1 MALEK
6 IDIGTVISIPEGEKV
21 YLVTQRD
28 TAFGKKTE
36 IMPFEEIPIEER
48 ILKTVKMLGED
59 VKEIAKSI
67 VEAKKKKVEEV
78 V

>member
-67 VEAKKKKVEEV
+67 VEAKKKKAEEV

>member
-1 MALEK
+1 MASEK
-6 IDIGTVISIPEGEKV
+6 IDIGTVISVPEGEKV
-21 YLVTQRD
+21 YLVTQKD

-36 IMPFEEIPIEER
+36 IIPFEEIPIEER

-67 VEAKKKKVEEV
+67 VEDKKKKAEEV